1 MDKQTTLAFVLIG
14 IVLVAW
20 LYLTAPD
27 PTVVKPTQTDS
38 TTVVI
43 ADTIKSLKPKTPL
56 TEDITTKDIIP
67 PDEKLFNVDDEK
79 EEITTLENNVFI
91 IESINRSQ

>member
-27 PTVVKPTQTDS
+27 PTVEKPKQTDS
-38 TTVVI
+38 TT
-43 ADTIKSLKPKTPL
+43 AA
-56 TEDITTKDIIP
+56 
-67 PDEKLFNVDDEK
+67 
-79 EEITTLENNVFI
+79 
-91 IESINRSQ
+91 